1 MLFQDFSTTAGGEEL
16 TIFFLIIKKVQVK
29 KSSWKKQDRE
39 RKKKETGAIYST
51 IEGQS
56 GHFWHSHARL
66 PSAQP
71 AAACLLSKGAMIILC
86 GLPNHG

>member
-1 MLFQDFSTTAGGEEL
+1 MLIQDFSTTAGGEEL
-16 TIFFLIIKKVQVK
+16 TIFFLIIKKFKSK
-29 KSSWKKQDRE
+29 KVRGRNRIERE
-39 RKKKETGAIYST
+39 KKETGAIYST